1 MEREIIIKAVKEIE
15 ERADKYIEAITDMT
29 HGMRTQVIING
40 HITGYIREM
49 ERMIDYIKTYQE
61 KLIELD
67 ARLMAYKH
75 IAIETADREIIE
87 LIQDTD
93 DRIQKYMR

>member
-15 ERADKYIEAITDMT
+15 ERADKYIEEITT
-29 HGMRTQVIING
+29 EGKSMRTQIIANG
-40 HITGYIREM
+40 YITGYIREM
-49 ERMIDYIKTYQE
+49 ERRIENIKRYQE

-75 IAIETADREIIE
+75 IAVETADREIIE